1 MTSPLRTSIGI
12 AGQLGNEGLISLQYD
27 YAHAAQM
34 EDVHILRIGAEAQA
48 YRGLFLNAGYVYES
62 SFTKEDPVWLLGYND
77 VRTDMD
83 YRYTS
88 SSQYA
93 SVGIGYR
100 GAQLVAQL
108 AYQYR
113 WQTIHQY
120 ASEWQLRPFDVNT
133 QTHRIV
139 VTLAWRFSGRA
150 EMAYDNGVDVY
161 TYMQSLPVKKS
172 LVD

>member
-1 MTSPLRTSIGI
+1 
-12 AGQLGNEGLISLQYD
+12 
-27 YAHAAQM
+27 M
-34 EDVHILRIGAEAQA
+34 EDVHTLRIGAEAQA
-48 YRGLFLNAGYVYES
+48 YRGLFLNAGYLYES

-108 AYQYR
+108 A
-113 WQTIHQY
+113 
-120 ASEWQLRPFDVNT
+120 
-133 QTHRIV
+133 
-139 VTLAWRFSGRA
+139 
-150 EMAYDNGVDVY
+150 
-161 TYMQSLPVKKS
+161 
-172 LVD
+172 

>member
-1 MTSPLRTSIGI
+1 
-12 AGQLGNEGLISLQYD
+12 
-27 YAHAAQM
+27 
-34 EDVHILRIGAEAQA
+34 
-48 YRGLFLNAGYVYES
+48 
-62 SFTKEDPVWLLGYND
+62 
-77 VRTDMD
+77 MD
-83 YRYTS
+83 YRHTS

-120 ASEWQLRPFDVNT
+120 ASEWQLHPFDVNT

-150 EMAYDNGVDVY
+150 EMAYDNWDVS
-161 TYMQSLPVKKS
+161 YMQSLPVKKS